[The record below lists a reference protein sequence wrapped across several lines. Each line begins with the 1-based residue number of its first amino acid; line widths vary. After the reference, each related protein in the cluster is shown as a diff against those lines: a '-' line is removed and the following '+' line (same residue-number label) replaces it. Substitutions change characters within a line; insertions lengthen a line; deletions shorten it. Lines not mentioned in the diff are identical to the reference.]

1 MPVVQKKAA
10 MILNLVGIEIA
21 EKGKRYHSG
30 DREDDVF
37 TLPCYLFET
46 SPAVPDAYFK
56 RVLRVLIC
64 DPDGKYPW
72 EDGCDQRRRETG
84 NGADIPATVLPD
96 TELITM
102 SKPYVIQQIYLGLG
116 V

>member
-1 MPVVQKKAA
+1 

-72 EDGCDQRRRETG
+72 EDGCDPGYAAQLSGGRETG

>member
-1 MPVVQKKAA
+1 

-72 EDGCDQRRRETG
+72 EDGCDPGATQRRRETG
-84 NGADIPATVLPD
+84 NGTDIPATVLPD
-96 TELITM
+96 AELITM
-102 SKPYVIQQIYLGLG
+102 SKPYVIQQMYLGLG